1 MIRYLIYLMSEQFH
15 RRWININD
23 PQFLLRVFARP
34 LNRNPKRVELNLI
47 QLGCDFD
54 EKYLMYI
61 IIQPVPG
68 CFRVMS
74 ISPSYASCTG
84 GHYHSTPSE
93 FFHLNILIL

>member
-1 MIRYLIYLMSEQFH
+1 
-15 RRWININD
+15 
-23 PQFLLRVFARP
+23 
-34 LNRNPKRVELNLI
+34 
-47 QLGCDFD
+47 
-54 EKYLMYI
+54 LMYI

-93 FFHLNILIL
+93 FFHLNILILWRLIFI